1 MDYRNAKYI
10 DETRI
15 DCEIDHPK
23 FGWIPY
29 TLDPSDTDMTVNNVA
44 LLAAMNAAGDVAEY
58 VAPPEPEPNLY
69 PDMTARRFEWLLA
82 FTGLGDVWDALETQ
96 LKDSDREAYADVKSQ
111 RRAVIY
117 RFDETIR
124 LVAVFRNIAKQLAPD
139 VDLSD
144 EAIQAAW
151 VQAVK
156 AGK

>member
-1 MDYRNAKYI
+1 MEYRNAIYVEKNV
-10 DETRI
+10 I
-15 DCEIDHPK
+15 DCEILHPK

-29 TLDPSDTDMTVNNVA
+29 TLDSDDTDMTVDNDA
-44 LLAAMNAAGDVAEY
+44 LFAAMEAAGDVAAY
-58 VAPPEPEPNLY
+58 VAPREPEPEPY
-69 PDMTARRFEWLLA
+69 PDLTARRFEWLLA

-96 LKDSDREAYADVKSQ
+96 LKDSDRAAYADVKSQ

-124 LVAVFRNIAKQLAPD
+124 LVGVFRPIAKQVAPK

-144 EAIQAAW
+144 EAIKAAW
-151 VQAVK
+151 TQAVK